1 MPFSISLRLFNKT
14 IPKLQYAENAAESV
28 EIHDLEVL
36 KSQNIIRPQQMEAK
50 LSQLVNLIYM
60 RSFSFIL
67 HSPPLHAFRKLVRQP
82 YYSNLQYV

>member
-36 KSQNIIRPQQMEAK
+36 KSQNIIRPQQVEVK
-50 LSQLVNLIYM
+50 LS
-60 RSFSFIL
+60 
-67 HSPPLHAFRKLVRQP
+67 
-82 YYSNLQYV
+82 

>member
-36 KSQNIIRPQQMEAK
+36 KSQNIIRPKQVEAK
-50 LSQLVNLIYM
+50 SQI
-60 RSFSFIL
+60 S
-67 HSPPLHAFRKLVRQP
+67 KLVKLISKSYLYALFFIHFALPSITRL
-82 YYSNLQYV
+82 SKVGSAALL